1 MAIAHLTVNRRTD
14 VINYILQRIVLGIP
28 ALLGATIIVF
38 MLVRLQPGDV
48 VIARLSESPR
58 FTQADVS
65 ALRQRLGLDKP
76 LLQQYGVWLGRLVR
90 GDFGRSLWSDL
101 PIAPRIVRALGISLE
116 LALLASFLAV
126 LIGITTGAISA
137 LTQDTPLDYL
147 ARSISITALSVPSFW
162 VATLLIVFPAIW
174 WGYLPP
180 LLYHPFTDDPGANL
194 KQMAYPSLALA
205 LPLSA
210 GIMRLT
216 RSSVLEVLRDDYVR
230 TAWAKGL
237 QRRQVVLRHVLPNA
251 LIPVITLTGT
261 QISALIGGTVI
272 IETIFN
278 LPGMGRLAY
287 EATQLRD
294 YTTLQAA
301 VVVFAIASVI
311 TNLVVDVLY
320 VVLDPRIRLT

>member
-1 MAIAHLTVNRRTD
+1 MIR
-14 VINYILQRIVLGIP
+14 YIFQRIILGIP

-38 MLVRLQPGDV
+38 LLVRLQPGDV

-58 FTQADVS
+58 FTQADV
-65 ALRQRLGLDKP
+65 ATLRQRLGLDKP
-76 LLQQYGVWLGRLVR
+76 ALQQYSTWLGRLVR
-90 GDFGRSLWSDL
+90 GDLGRSLWNDL
-101 PIAPRIVRALGISLE
+101 PIAPRIGRALGISLE
-116 LALLASFLAV
+116 LALLSSFFAV
-126 LIGITTGAISA
+126 LIGITTGTLSAI
-137 LTQDTPLDYL
+137 TQDTPLDYL
-147 ARSISITALSVPSFW
+147 TRSFSIVGLSVPSFW

-180 LLYHPFTDDPGANL
+180 LLYRSFLDDPVANL

-237 QRRQVVLRHVLPNA
+237 RRQQVILRHVLPNA
-251 LIPVITLTGT
+251 LIPVITLAGT
-261 QISALIGGTVI
+261 QLSALIGGTVI

-278 LPGMGRLAY
+278 LPGMGRLTY

-294 YTTLQAA
+294 YSTLQAA
-301 VVVFAIASVI
+301 IVIFALASIVANI
-311 TNLVVDVLY
+311 IVDVLY
-320 VVLDPRIRLT
+320 VILDPRIRLV